1 MFTLFGTLQASAM
14 EVPFWYETDPI
25 TGEEKYV
32 DYFEASSYIMKEY
45 KAYIIT
51 SETEVEET
59 SVADQV
65 PEEEQP
71 VLIEETIYEY
81 KNIKIRD
88 SQFDHGPFA
97 NPDHLVKELVA
108 VTIFVPDTH
117 CDFKHENHSIGKIN
131 HTEYILSH
139 HDKMKEMYSD
149 CEWFLDLFPVHETI
163 DEDIP
168 EIEISILLTQNVK
181 APTPEDVLPI
191 VIDPLDVLMNQDLKN
206 YKLQFAEDRASD
218 LMNTWYP
225 GLYN

>member
-1 MFTLFGTLQASAM
+1 
-14 EVPFWYETDPI
+14 
-25 TGEEKYV
+25 
-32 DYFEASSYIMKEY
+32 
-45 KAYIIT
+45 
-51 SETEVEET
+51 
-59 SVADQV
+59 
-65 PEEEQP
+65 
-71 VLIEETIYEY
+71 
-81 KNIKIRD
+81 
-88 SQFDHGPFA
+88 
-97 NPDHLVKELVA
+97 
-108 VTIFVPDTH
+108 
-117 CDFKHENHSIGKIN
+117 
-131 HTEYILSH
+131 
-139 HDKMKEMYSD
+139 MKEMYSD